1 MERVQEAPV
10 RPAARLERVYREEG
24 DRMWRAVL
32 AFAGDTEVAAD
43 SVAEAFAQALRRGE
57 AIRDPGRWVWRAA
70 FRIAAGELKRR
81 RSTTEPGQ
89 WQGWA
94 ALDTEAMELIDMLK
108 RLPPKQRAALALHHG
123 AGYPVREVASII
135 GSTSAAV
142 RVHLS
147 RGRRR
152 LRELMGGD
160 E

>member
-32 AFAGDTEVAAD
+32 AFAGDPEVAAD

-81 RSTTEPGQ
+81 RTTTERGQ
-89 WQGWA
+89 SQGWN
-94 ALDTEAMELIDMLK
+94 ALDMEAMELIDMLK
-108 RLPPKQRAALALHHG
+108 RLPPKQRAALALHYG

-152 LRELMGGD
+152 LRELMRGD